1 MLTREQEAALVANED
16 LQHELDMY
24 KSVMVPVDQKPR
36 TNMIRVARPPL
47 INLVRSLN
55 VDGGGGGIEKSRTAA
70 QVNVAVEKIRRPVL
84 ETIPGDMT
92 IEEIS

>member
-1 MLTREQEAALVANED
+1 MLTREQEAALAANED

-36 TNMIRVARPPL
+36 TNMIRVTRPPL
-47 INLVRSLN
+47 VDLVHSLN
-55 VDGGGGGIEKSRTAA
+55 VDGGDGGIGKPRTAA
-70 QVNVAVEKIRRPVL
+70 QVNVGVEKIRTPVL

-92 IEEIS
+92 IDEIS

>member
-1 MLTREQEAALVANED
+1 MLIREQEAALATNED

-47 INLVRSLN
+47 VNLVRGLN
-55 VDGGGGGIEKSRTAA
+55 VDGGGEGIRNSRTVV
-70 QVNVAVEKIRRPVL
+70 QTDVGEIRTPVL
-84 ETIPGDMT
+84 ETIPRDMT

>member
-1 MLTREQEAALVANED
+1 MLIREQEAALATNED

-47 INLVRSLN
+47 VNLVRSLN
-55 VDGGGGGIEKSRTAA
+55 VDGGGEGIRNSWTVVQADVGEIRT
-70 QVNVAVEKIRRPVL
+70 PVL